1 MTSDAGFQNST
12 SKSRDQPLL
21 ILHAGTH
28 KTASTYIQE
37 RLHLNRDLLKQQSIV
52 YQDPCCDR
60 PKAKK
65 LAGELCKHREK
76 RWRRMLSNHKQGQH
90 ILLSAEQFSVPLT
103 DQKCIENLEK
113 IANAYGFK
121 LHIVIFIRSQLDY
134 INSRYIYS
142 LRRFYHSQTF
152 EEFVCNALAGEMHS
166 ERQQRGRIA
175 RRQDVFNFWT
185 YFQPLL
191 EAKKSGLKVSFIP
204 FKQNGNDPFHDLI
217 SAIGASPN
225 QPWKKCASRHF
236 NRSPGTRG
244 VWMARLLSQKL
255 KEHKISTR
263 SIDNSSQ
270 IILREE
276 QQRRWNDPA
285 FWGYSRRLKNQVIQ
299 HFKHNNDKF
308 AKAAWGTSW
317 STSFP
322 NDVALQK
329 QKKQIFQPQ
338 SIEEEET
345 MHATAIHL
353 LRRIRHQVKPS
364 LVNQITDP
372 AERIASLLSPSITH
386 RIIQRMKASGRPLNV
401 E

>member
-12 SKSRDQPLL
+12 TDTRFQPLL
-21 ILHAGTH
+21 IVHAGTH

-37 RLHLNRDLLKQQSIV
+37 RLHLNRDLLKQQSIT
-52 YQDPCCDR
+52 YQDPCFDR

-65 LAGELCKHREK
+65 LAGELCKYREK
-76 RWRRMLSNHKQGQH
+76 RWRRMLSNHKQDQH
-90 ILLSAEQFSVPLT
+90 LLLSAEQFSVPLT
-103 DQKCIENLEK
+103 NQKCIQNLEEL
-113 IANAYGFK
+113 ANNFGFK

-152 EEFVCNALAGEMHS
+152 EQFVSDAIEGEMHS
-166 ERQQRGRIA
+166 EWQQRGRIA

-191 EAKKSGLKVSFIP
+191 EAKKSGLTVTFIP
-204 FKQNGNDPFHDLI
+204 FKQNGSDPFHDLI
-217 SAIGASPN
+217 TTIGVSPN
-225 QPWKKCASRHF
+225 QAWRHCTSRHF

-255 KEHKISTR
+255 TEQKITIK

-276 QQRRWNDPA
+276 QQRRWKDPA
-285 FWGYSRRLKNQVIQ
+285 FWGYSRRLKNQVIKY
-299 HFKHNNDKF
+299 FKNDNDKF

-317 STSFP
+317 ATAFP
-322 NDVALQK
+322 DDIKLIQR
-329 QKKQIFQPQ
+329 KKQIYQPQ

-345 MHATAIHL
+345 MHAIATHL
-353 LRRIRHQVKPS
+353 LRRIRHKINPNFS
-364 LVNQITDP
+364 YRIADP
-372 AERIASLLSPSITH
+372 LERIANFLSPSISLRTI
-386 RIIQRMKASGRPLNV
+386 RYAKTCLLQLGKP
-401 E
+401 

>member
-1 MTSDAGFQNST
+1 M
-12 SKSRDQPLL
+12 
-21 ILHAGTH
+21 HAGTH

-37 RLHLNRDLLKQQSIV
+37 RLHLNRDLLKQQSIT
-52 YQDPCCDR
+52 YQDPCFDR

-65 LAGELCKHREK
+65 LAGELCKYREK
-76 RWRRMLSNHKQGQH
+76 RWRRMLSNHKQDQH
-90 ILLSAEQFSVPLT
+90 LLLSAEQFSVPLT
-103 DQKCIENLEK
+103 NPKCIQNLEEL
-113 IANAYGFK
+113 AHDFGFK

-152 EEFVCNALAGEMHS
+152 EQFVSDAIEGEMHS
-166 ERQQRGRIA
+166 EWQQRGRIT

-185 YFQPLL
+185 YFQPLI

-204 FKQNGNDPFHDLI
+204 FQQNGNDPFQDLI
-217 SAIGASPN
+217 TTIGVAHN
-225 QPWKKCASRHF
+225 QTWEQCTSRHF

-255 KEHKISTR
+255 RENKISTR

-276 QQRRWNDPA
+276 QQRRWKDPA
-285 FWGYSRRLKNQVIQ
+285 FWGYSRRLKNQVIK
-299 HFKHNNDKF
+299 HFKNDNDKF

-317 STSFP
+317 TTAFP
-322 NDVALQK
+322 DDIKLLQR
-329 QKKQIFQPQ
+329 KKQIYQPQ

-345 MHATAIHL
+345 MHAIAIHL
-353 LRRIRHQVKPS
+353 LRRIRHKINPNFSYRIV
-364 LVNQITDP
+364 DP
-372 AERIASLLSPSITH
+372 LERVANFLSPSISIRTIRYVNTH
-386 RIIQRMKASGRPLNV
+386 LLQLGKP
-401 E
+401 

>member
-12 SKSRDQPLL
+12 THARSQPLL

-37 RLHLNRDLLKQQSIV
+37 RLHLNRDLLKQQSII

-65 LAGELCKHREK
+65 LAGELCKYREK
-76 RWRRMLSNHKQGQH
+76 RWRRMLSNHKQGEH
-90 ILLSAEQFSVPLT
+90 LLLSAEQFSVPLT
-103 DQKCIENLEK
+103 NQKCIQNLEE
-113 IANAYGFK
+113 IANSFGLK

-152 EEFVCNALAGEMHS
+152 EEFVTDALEGEMHS
-166 ERQQRGRIA
+166 ERHQRGRIT

-204 FKQNGNDPFHDLI
+204 FKQNGNDPFQDLI
-217 SAIGASPN
+217 TTIGVSPN

-255 KEHKISTR
+255 KEHKISTK

-276 QQRRWNDPA
+276 QRRGWKDPA
-285 FWGYSRRLKNQVIQ
+285 FWGYSRRLKNQVIRY
-299 HFKHNNDKF
+299 FKNDNDKF

-317 STSFP
+317 SISFP
-322 NDVALQK
+322 DDIELMQR
-329 QKKQIFQPQ
+329 KKQIFQPQ

-345 MHATAIHL
+345 MHAIAIHL
-353 LRRIRHQVKPS
+353 LRRIRHQIKPNVIDRAS
-364 LVNQITDP
+364 DP
-372 AERIASLLSPSITH
+372 VERIASLLSASITH
-386 RIIQRMKASGRPLNV
+386 QAIQYMKTWRKH
-401 E
+401 

>member
-103 DQKCIENLEK
+103 DQKCIQHLEE
-113 IANAYGFK
+113 IAKSFGLK

-142 LRRFYHSQTF
+142 LRRFYHCQTF
-152 EEFVCNALAGEMHS
+152 EEFVANALAGEMHS
-166 ERQQRGRIA
+166 ERQQRGRIQ

-191 EAKKSGLKVSFIP
+191 ESKKSGLRVSFIP
-204 FKQNGNDPFHDLI
+204 FKQSGNDPFHDLI

-263 SIDNSSQ
+263 SINNSSQ

-276 QQRRWNDPA
+276 QQRRWKDPA
-285 FWGYSRRLKNQVIQ
+285 FWGYSRRLKNQVIR
-299 HFKHNNDKF
+299 HFKNDNDKF

-322 NDVALQK
+322 DDIELQK

-338 SIEEEET
+338 SVEEEET
-345 MHATAIHL
+345 MHAIAIYL
-353 LRRIRHQVKPS
+353 LRRIRHQINPS
-364 LVNQITDP
+364 LVNQSTDS
-372 AERIASLLSPSITH
+372 AERIASLLSPSITL
-386 RIIQRMKASGRPLNV
+386 RAIQRIKASLRRLNV

>member
-12 SKSRDQPLL
+12 THARHQPLL

-37 RLHLNRDLLKQQSIV
+37 RLHLNRDLLKQQSII

-65 LAGELCKHREK
+65 LAGELCKYREK
-76 RWRRMLSNHKQGQH
+76 RWRRMLSNHKQGEH
-90 ILLSAEQFSVPLT
+90 LLLSAEQFSVPLT
-103 DQKCIENLEK
+103 NQKCIQNLEE
-113 IANAYGFK
+113 IANSFGLK

-152 EEFVCNALAGEMHS
+152 EEFVADALEGEMHS
-166 ERQQRGRIA
+166 ERHQRGRIA

-204 FKQNGNDPFHDLI
+204 FKQNGNDPFQDLI
-217 SAIGASPN
+217 TTIGVSPN

-255 KEHKISTR
+255 KEHKISTK

-276 QQRRWNDPA
+276 QRRGWKDPA
-285 FWGYSRRLKNQVIQ
+285 FWGYSRRLKNQVIRY
-299 HFKHNNDKF
+299 FKTDNDKF

-317 STSFP
+317 SISFP
-322 NDVALQK
+322 DDIELQ
-329 QKKQIFQPQ
+329 QRKKQIFQPH

-345 MHATAIHL
+345 MHAVAIHL
-353 LRRIRHQVKPS
+353 LRRIRHQINPNVIDRVS
-364 LVNQITDP
+364 DP
-372 AERIASLLSPSITH
+372 VERIASLLSASITH
-386 RIIQRMKASGRPLNV
+386 QAIQYMKMCRKH
-401 E
+401 

>member
-12 SKSRDQPLL
+12 THARSQPLL

-37 RLHLNRDLLKQQSIV
+37 RLHLNRDLLKQQSII

-65 LAGELCKHREK
+65 LAGELCKYREK
-76 RWRRMLSNHKQGQH
+76 RWRRMLSNHKQGEH
-90 ILLSAEQFSVPLT
+90 LLLSAEQFSVPLT
-103 DQKCIENLEK
+103 NQKCIQNLEE
-113 IANAYGFK
+113 IANSFGLK

-152 EEFVCNALAGEMHS
+152 EEFVTDALEGEMHS
-166 ERQQRGRIA
+166 ERHQRGRIT

-204 FKQNGNDPFHDLI
+204 FKQNGNDPFQDLI
-217 SAIGASPN
+217 TTIGVSPN
-225 QPWKKCASRHF
+225 QPWEQCASRHF

-255 KEHKISTR
+255 KEHKISTKL
-263 SIDNSSQ
+263 IDNSSQ

-276 QQRRWNDPA
+276 QRRGWKDPA
-285 FWGYSRRLKNQVIQ
+285 FWGYSRRLKNQVIRY
-299 HFKHNNDKF
+299 FKNDNDKF

-317 STSFP
+317 SISFP
-322 NDVALQK
+322 DDIELRQR
-329 QKKQIFQPQ
+329 KKQIFQPQ

-345 MHATAIHL
+345 MHAIAIHL
-353 LRRIRHQVKPS
+353 LRRIRHQIKPNVIDRAS
-364 LVNQITDP
+364 DP
-372 AERIASLLSPSITH
+372 VERIASLLSASITH
-386 RIIQRMKASGRPLNV
+386 QAIQYMKTWRKH
-401 E
+401 

>member
-12 SKSRDQPLL
+12 TNARSKPLL

-37 RLHLNRDLLKQQSIV
+37 RLHLNRDLLKQQSIT
-52 YQDPCCDR
+52 YQDPCFDR

-65 LAGELCKHREK
+65 LAGELCKYREK
-76 RWRRMLSNHKQGQH
+76 RWRRMLSNHKQDQH
-90 ILLSAEQFSVPLT
+90 LLLSAEQFSVPLT
-103 DQKCIENLEK
+103 NQKCIQNLEEL
-113 IANAYGFK
+113 ANNFGFK
-121 LHIVIFIRSQLDY
+121 LHIVVFIRSQLDY

-152 EEFVCNALAGEMHS
+152 EQFVSDAIEGEMHS
-166 ERQQRGRIA
+166 EWQQRGRIT

-185 YFQPLL
+185 YFQPLI

-204 FKQNGNDPFHDLI
+204 FQQNGNDPFQDLI
-217 SAIGASPN
+217 TTIGVAHN
-225 QPWKKCASRHF
+225 QTWEQCTSRHF

-255 KEHKISTR
+255 RENKISTR

-276 QQRRWNDPA
+276 QQRRWKDPA
-285 FWGYSRRLKNQVIQ
+285 FWGYSRRLKNQVIK
-299 HFKHNNDKF
+299 HFKNDNDKF

-317 STSFP
+317 TTAFP
-322 NDVALQK
+322 DDIKLLQR
-329 QKKQIFQPQ
+329 KKQIYQPQ

-345 MHATAIHL
+345 MHAIAIHL
-353 LRRIRHQVKPS
+353 LRRIRHKINPNFSYRIV
-364 LVNQITDP
+364 DP
-372 AERIASLLSPSITH
+372 LERVANFLSPSISIRTIRYVNTH
-386 RIIQRMKASGRPLNV
+386 LLQLGKP
-401 E
+401 

>member
-12 SKSRDQPLL
+12 TNARSKPLL

-37 RLHLNRDLLKQQSIV
+37 RLHLNRDLLKQQSIT
-52 YQDPCCDR
+52 YQDPCFDR

-65 LAGELCKHREK
+65 LAGELCKYREK
-76 RWRRMLSNHKQGQH
+76 RWRRMLSNHKQDQH
-90 ILLSAEQFSVPLT
+90 LLLSAEQFSVPLT
-103 DQKCIENLEK
+103 NQKCIQNLEDL
-113 IANAYGFK
+113 ANNFGFK
-121 LHIVIFIRSQLDY
+121 LHIVVFIRSQLDY

-152 EEFVCNALAGEMHS
+152 EQFVSDAIEGEMHS
-166 ERQQRGRIA
+166 EWQQRGRIT

-185 YFQPLL
+185 YFQPLI

-204 FKQNGNDPFHDLI
+204 FQQNGNDPFQDLI
-217 SAIGASPN
+217 TTIGVAHN
-225 QPWKKCASRHF
+225 QTWEQCTSRHF

-255 KEHKISTR
+255 RENKISTR

-276 QQRRWNDPA
+276 QQRRWKDPA
-285 FWGYSRRLKNQVIQ
+285 FWGYSRRLKNQVIK
-299 HFKHNNDKF
+299 HFKNDNDKF

-317 STSFP
+317 TTAFP
-322 NDVALQK
+322 DDIKLLQR
-329 QKKQIFQPQ
+329 KKQIYQPQ

-345 MHATAIHL
+345 MHAIAIHL
-353 LRRIRHQVKPS
+353 LRRIRHKINPNFSYRIV
-364 LVNQITDP
+364 DP
-372 AERIASLLSPSITH
+372 LERVANFLSPSISIRTIRYVNTH
-386 RIIQRMKASGRPLNV
+386 LLQLGKP
-401 E
+401 

>member
-12 SKSRDQPLL
+12 TNARSKPLL

-37 RLHLNRDLLKQQSIV
+37 RLHLNRDLLKQQSIT
-52 YQDPCCDR
+52 YQDPCFDR

-65 LAGELCKHREK
+65 LAGELCKYREK
-76 RWRRMLSNHKQGQH
+76 RWRRMLSNHKQDQH
-90 ILLSAEQFSVPLT
+90 LLLSAEQFSVPLT
-103 DQKCIENLEK
+103 NQKCIQNLEEL
-113 IANAYGFK
+113 ANNFGFK
-121 LHIVIFIRSQLDY
+121 LHIVVFIRSQLDY

-152 EEFVCNALAGEMHS
+152 EQFVSDAIEGEMHS
-166 ERQQRGRIA
+166 EWQQRGRIT

-204 FKQNGNDPFHDLI
+204 FQQNGNDPFQDLI
-217 SAIGASPN
+217 TTIGVAHD
-225 QPWKKCASRHF
+225 QAWEHCTSRHF

-255 KEHKISTR
+255 RENKISTR

-276 QQRRWNDPA
+276 QQRRWKDPA
-285 FWGYSRRLKNQVIQ
+285 FWGYSRRLKNQVIK
-299 HFKHNNDKF
+299 HFKNDNDKF

-317 STSFP
+317 TTAFP
-322 NDVALQK
+322 DDIKLLQR
-329 QKKQIFQPQ
+329 KKQIYQPQ

-345 MHATAIHL
+345 MHAITIHL
-353 LRRIRHQVKPS
+353 LRRIRHKIKPK
-364 LVNQITDP
+364 LHYRIVDP
-372 AERIASLLSPSITH
+372 LERIANFLSPSISLRTIRYVKIH
-386 RIIQRMKASGRPLNV
+386 LLQLGKP
-401 E
+401 

>member
-12 SKSRDQPLL
+12 TNARSKPLL

-37 RLHLNRDLLKQQSIV
+37 RLHLNRDLLKQQSIT
-52 YQDPCCDR
+52 YQDPCFDR

-65 LAGELCKHREK
+65 LAGELCKYREK
-76 RWRRMLSNHKQGQH
+76 RWRRMLSNHKQDQH
-90 ILLSAEQFSVPLT
+90 LLLSAEQFSVPLT
-103 DQKCIENLEK
+103 NQKCIQNLEEL
-113 IANAYGFK
+113 ANNFGFK
-121 LHIVIFIRSQLDY
+121 LHIVVFIRSQLDY

-152 EEFVCNALAGEMHS
+152 EQFVSDAIEGEMHS
-166 ERQQRGRIA
+166 EWQQRGRIT

-185 YFQPLL
+185 YFQPLI

-204 FKQNGNDPFHDLI
+204 FQQNGNDPFQDLI
-217 SAIGASPN
+217 TTIGVAHN
-225 QPWKKCASRHF
+225 QTWEQCTSRHF

-255 KEHKISTR
+255 RENKISTR

-276 QQRRWNDPA
+276 QQRRWKDPA
-285 FWGYSRRLKNQVIQ
+285 FWGYSRRLKNQVIK
-299 HFKHNNDKF
+299 HFKNDNDKF

-317 STSFP
+317 TTAFP
-322 NDVALQK
+322 DDIKLLQR
-329 QKKQIFQPQ
+329 KKQIYQPQ

-345 MHATAIHL
+345 MQAITIHL
-353 LRRIRHQVKPS
+353 LRRIRHKIMPKFYYRIV
-364 LVNQITDP
+364 DP
-372 AERIASLLSPSITH
+372 LERIANFLSPSISLRTIRYVKIH
-386 RIIQRMKASGRPLNV
+386 LLQLGKP
-401 E
+401 

>member
-12 SKSRDQPLL
+12 TDTRFQPLL
-21 ILHAGTH
+21 IVHAGTH

-37 RLHLNRDLLKQQSIV
+37 RLHLNRDLLKQQSIT
-52 YQDPCCDR
+52 YQDPCFDR

-65 LAGELCKHREK
+65 LAGELCKYREK
-76 RWRRMLSNHKQGQH
+76 RWRRMLSNHKQDQH
-90 ILLSAEQFSVPLT
+90 LLLSAEQFSVPLT
-103 DQKCIENLEK
+103 NQKCIQNLEEL
-113 IANAYGFK
+113 ANNFGFK
-121 LHIVIFIRSQLDY
+121 LHIVVFIRSQLDY

-152 EEFVCNALAGEMHS
+152 EQFVSDAIEGEMHS
-166 ERQQRGRIA
+166 EWQQRGRIT

-185 YFQPLL
+185 YFQPLI

-204 FKQNGNDPFHDLI
+204 FQQNGNDPFQDLI
-217 SAIGASPN
+217 TTIGVAHN
-225 QPWKKCASRHF
+225 KTWEQCTSRHF

-255 KEHKISTR
+255 RENKISTR

-276 QQRRWNDPA
+276 QQRRWKDPA
-285 FWGYSRRLKNQVIQ
+285 FWGYSRRLKNQVIKY
-299 HFKHNNDKF
+299 FKNDNDKF

-317 STSFP
+317 ATAFP
-322 NDVALQK
+322 DDIKLLQR
-329 QKKQIFQPQ
+329 KKQIYQPQ

-345 MHATAIHL
+345 MHAITIHL
-353 LRRIRHQVKPS
+353 LRRIRHKIMPKFYYRIV
-364 LVNQITDP
+364 DP
-372 AERIASLLSPSITH
+372 LERIANFLSPSISLQTIRYVKIH
-386 RIIQRMKASGRPLNV
+386 LLQLGKP
-401 E
+401 

>member
-12 SKSRDQPLL
+12 TNARSKPLL

-37 RLHLNRDLLKQQSIV
+37 RLHLNRDLLKQQSIT
-52 YQDPCCDR
+52 YQDPCFDR

-65 LAGELCKHREK
+65 LAGELCKYREK
-76 RWRRMLSNHKQGQH
+76 RWRRMLSNHKQDQH
-90 ILLSAEQFSVPLT
+90 LLLSAEQFSVPLT
-103 DQKCIENLEK
+103 NRKCIQNLEEL
-113 IANAYGFK
+113 AHNFGFK

-152 EEFVCNALAGEMHS
+152 EQFVSDAIEGEMHS
-166 ERQQRGRIA
+166 EWQQRGRIT

-185 YFQPLL
+185 YFQPLI

-204 FKQNGNDPFHDLI
+204 FQQNGNDPFQDLI
-217 SAIGASPN
+217 TTIGVAHN
-225 QPWKKCASRHF
+225 QTWEQCTSRHF

-255 KEHKISTR
+255 RENKISTR

-276 QQRRWNDPA
+276 QQRRWKDPA
-285 FWGYSRRLKNQVIQ
+285 FWGYSRRLKNQVIKY
-299 HFKHNNDKF
+299 FKNDNDKF

-317 STSFP
+317 ATAFP
-322 NDVALQK
+322 DDVKLLQR
-329 QKKQIFQPQ
+329 KKQIYQPQ

-345 MHATAIHL
+345 MHAIAIHL
-353 LRRIRHQVKPS
+353 LRRIRHKIKPKFYYRI
-364 LVNQITDP
+364 VDP
-372 AERIASLLSPSITH
+372 LERLANFLSPSISLRTIRYVKIH
-386 RIIQRMKASGRPLNV
+386 LLQLGEP
-401 E
+401 

>member
-12 SKSRDQPLL
+12 TNTRIQPHL

-37 RLHLNRDLLKQQSIV
+37 RLHLNRDLLKQQSIF
-52 YQDPCCDR
+52 YQDPVFDR

-65 LAGELCKHREK
+65 LAGELCKHHDE
-76 RWRRMLSNHKQGQH
+76 RWRRMLSNHKKGQH
-90 ILLSAEQFSVPLT
+90 LLLSAEQFSVPFT
-103 DQKCIENLEK
+103 NQKCIHNLEEL
-113 IANAYGFK
+113 ANSFGLK

-152 EEFVCNALAGEMHS
+152 EEFVADALEGELHT
-166 ERQQRGRIA
+166 ERQQRGRIR

-204 FKQNGNDPFHDLI
+204 FKQNGNDPFQDLI
-217 SAIGASPN
+217 TTIGVSPN
-225 QPWKKCASRHF
+225 QPWEKCTGRHF

-255 KEHKISTR
+255 KENTISTR

-299 HFKHNNDKF
+299 HFKNDNNKF

-317 STSFP
+317 STAFP
-322 NDVALQK
+322 NDIELQK
-329 QKKQIFQPQ
+329 RKKQIYQPQ

-345 MHATAIHL
+345 MHAIGIHL
-353 LRRIRHQVKPS
+353 LRRIRHRMKPNLIHTVLDPLERISSFIAPS
-364 LVNQITDP
+364 LTLRSIQKINSKAQI
-372 AERIASLLSPSITH
+372 
-386 RIIQRMKASGRPLNV
+386 
-401 E
+401 

>member
-12 SKSRDQPLL
+12 TNARSKPLL

-37 RLHLNRDLLKQQSIV
+37 RLHLNRDLLKQQSIT
-52 YQDPCCDR
+52 YQDPCFDR

-65 LAGELCKHREK
+65 LAGELCKYREK
-76 RWRRMLSNHKQGQH
+76 RWRRMLSNHKQDQH
-90 ILLSAEQFSVPLT
+90 LLLSAEQFSVPLT
-103 DQKCIENLEK
+103 NQKCIQNLEEL
-113 IANAYGFK
+113 ANNFGFK
-121 LHIVIFIRSQLDY
+121 LHIVVFIRSQLDY

-152 EEFVCNALAGEMHS
+152 EQFVSDAIEGEMHS
-166 ERQQRGRIA
+166 EWQQRGRIT

-185 YFQPLL
+185 YFQPLI

-204 FKQNGNDPFHDLI
+204 FQQNGNDPFQDLI
-217 SAIGASPN
+217 TTIGVAHN
-225 QPWKKCASRHF
+225 QTWEQCTSRHF

-255 KEHKISTR
+255 RENKISTR

-276 QQRRWNDPA
+276 QQRRWKDPA
-285 FWGYSRRLKNQVIQ
+285 FWGYSRRLKNQVIKY
-299 HFKHNNDKF
+299 FKNDNDKF

-317 STSFP
+317 ATAFP
-322 NDVALQK
+322 DDIKLIQR
-329 QKKQIFQPQ
+329 KKQIYQPQ

-345 MHATAIHL
+345 MHAIATHL
-353 LRRIRHQVKPS
+353 LRRIRHKINPNFS
-364 LVNQITDP
+364 YRIADP
-372 AERIASLLSPSITH
+372 LERIANFLSPSISLRTIRYVKIH
-386 RIIQRMKASGRPLNV
+386 LLQLGKP
-401 E
+401 

>member
-1 MTSDAGFQNST
+1 
-12 SKSRDQPLL
+12 
-21 ILHAGTH
+21 
-28 KTASTYIQE
+28 
-37 RLHLNRDLLKQQSIV
+37 
-52 YQDPCCDR
+52 
-60 PKAKK
+60 
-65 LAGELCKHREK
+65 
-76 RWRRMLSNHKQGQH
+76 
-90 ILLSAEQFSVPLT
+90 
-103 DQKCIENLEK
+103 
-113 IANAYGFK
+113 
-121 LHIVIFIRSQLDY
+121 
-134 INSRYIYS
+134 
-142 LRRFYHSQTF
+142 
-152 EEFVCNALAGEMHS
+152 
-166 ERQQRGRIA
+166 
-175 RRQDVFNFWT
+175 
-185 YFQPLL
+185 
-191 EAKKSGLKVSFIP
+191 
-204 FKQNGNDPFHDLI
+204 
-217 SAIGASPN
+217 
-225 QPWKKCASRHF
+225 
-236 NRSPGTRG
+236 
-244 VWMARLLSQKL
+244 MARLLSQKL

-276 QQRRWNDPA
+276 QQRRWNDPV

-299 HFKHNNDKF
+299 HFKHDNDKF

-317 STSFP
+317 SASFP

>member
-1 MTSDAGFQNST
+1 
-12 SKSRDQPLL
+12 
-21 ILHAGTH
+21 
-28 KTASTYIQE
+28 
-37 RLHLNRDLLKQQSIV
+37 
-52 YQDPCCDR
+52 
-60 PKAKK
+60 
-65 LAGELCKHREK
+65 
-76 RWRRMLSNHKQGQH
+76 MLSNHKQGQH

-299 HFKHNNDKF
+299 HFKHDNDKF